1 MGTLTDEDLRHLL
14 GEAAGSFPVP
24 EDGPGE
30 VLAER
35 AEEAAVV
42 PRWRSRPVQLVS
54 AAAVVAVGIALGGSF
69 FGGSGVDRIGQLA
82 GGERAATDGDTGSVA
97 GPVPANGGV
106 GGSAGGGSGT
116 GTGTESSKDARL
128 LDLAAGSTATRAA
141 PGNAPPAPAAPVPA
155 APTADGARVV
165 KTGAIALVV
174 DDGDVTQRLTQ
185 VQQLAAEAGG
195 EVSDAKTSELGP
207 TPSGTVTLRV
217 PVDRF
222 EEVVAAVRSLEGE
235 VRAATTS
242 GQDVTV
248 EYADLEAQIRTLT
261 AARERFLEI
270 LTGART
276 IGDVLAVQQRVDD
289 VTGRIDR
296 LEGQRRVLAAQSER
310 ATLQVTVTEADDP
323 AVRAEEPDDGLS
335 KAFSDAWHGF
345 TSGVEGLI
353 RLSGR
358 GVLLLLCLMAGYVL
372 IRLGWRAS
380 RRRLV

>member
-1 MGTLTDEDLRHLL
+1 MGTLTDEDLLHLL
-14 GEAAGSFPVP
+14 GEAADSFDVP
-24 EDGPGE
+24 EDGPAE
-30 VLAER
+30 VLEEL
-35 AEEAAVV
+35 AEEQAAAPV
-42 PRWRSRPVQLVS
+42 WRRRPVQLVS
-54 AAAVVAVGIALGGSF
+54 AAAVVAVGIAVGASF
-69 FGGSGVDRIGQLA
+69 FGGNDVDRIGQLA
-82 GGERAATDGDTGSVA
+82 GAERAPAPSSNGTA
-97 GPVPANGGV
+97 AQPVPAGVGV
-106 GGSAGGGSGT
+106 GGTATGDATESASLLDSTARLSFSPQSGT
-116 GTGTESSKDARL
+116 
-128 LDLAAGSTATRAA
+128 AAGSA
-141 PGNAPPAPAAPVPA
+141 PAPAAPAPA

-165 KTGAIALVV
+165 KTGSIALVV
-174 DDGDVTQRLTQ
+174 EDGDVTPRLTQ
-185 VQQLAAEAGG
+185 VQQLAADAGG

-207 TPSGTVTLRV
+207 TPSGSVTLRV

-222 EEVVAAVRSLEGE
+222 EEVVAKVRSLKGE
-235 VRAATTS
+235 VREATTS
-242 GQDVTV
+242 GKDVTT

-270 LTGART
+270 LSGART

-323 AVRAEEPDDGLS
+323 LVRAEKPDDGLS
-335 KAFSDAWHGF
+335 KAFADAWHGF

-358 GVLLLLCLMAGYVL
+358 GILLLMCLAVAAVVV
-372 IRLGWRAS
+372 RLGWRAS